1 MPFTIGGDYISS
13 DDLKPKVPKKTTKV
27 RIERR
32 KNSFVT
38 VIENL
43 DLKEADLKSLLSNL
57 KRKFSCGGTL
67 KGSVIELQG
76 KFEAEVKEFLKP

>member
-13 DDLKPKVPKKTTKV
+13 DDLKPKGPKKPIKV
-27 RIERR
+27 RVERR

-38 VIENL
+38 IIENL
-43 DLKEADLKSLLSNL
+43 DLKEAELKALLSNL

-67 KGSVIELQG
+67 KEGVIELQG
-76 KFEAEVKEFLKP
+76 KFEDGVKTFLKS